1 MLNIS
6 VVDSVIVVVYVL
18 LTLCLGI
25 WIGRGPTNLSGFL
38 VGDRSLPWYAVLGS
52 IVATE
57 TSAVTFLSIPG
68 VIFAAGGNCS
78 FLQLAIG
85 FVLGRLI
92 VIAWLMPGYFRGEIL
107 TAYEILHQRF
117 GGLTQRTASLI
128 FMLTRTIA
136 DGLRLYLTGL
146 VLNKVTN
153 FDTSLCVLLMGVATI
168 VYSSLGGIK
177 SVVWN
182 DCIQLIVYLIGAVVA
197 IGVIANGL
205 PNGIQG
211 IVDYGN
217 QERKFDMV
225 QWAFSLKT
233 ENIWAGVIGGCFLC
247 LATHGTDQMMVQRY
261 LCSRNEGQ
269 ARLALGLSG
278 PFIFL
283 QFALFLFVGV
293 GLAAFYAQ
301 GLTKPAEV
309 KDQVFALFIVQDMPI
324 GICGI
329 TLAAVFSVA
338 MSTLSSSLSGSASA
352 IVNDFIKPAKERRL
366 QELGQ
371 PTHGDAIDASLTRA
385 SQWWTAIFGVLQ
397 IGVAVVVAWSPALQ
411 SDSIVRQVITVAG
424 FASGLVLGVFML
436 GQSKRDF
443 SQSSLLIGMLFGFG
457 ITSLLVLV
465 PTSWALKQIGI
476 SVAENYSWQIHGW
489 WAAVI
494 ASFSTCAMAWLVDV
508 AFPKAKPRHTHTGST
523 ERTRSRKHK

>member
-1 MLNIS
+1 
-6 VVDSVIVVVYVL
+6 
-18 LTLCLGI
+18 
-25 WIGRGPTNLSGFL
+25 
-38 VGDRSLPWYAVLGS
+38 
-52 IVATE
+52 
-57 TSAVTFLSIPG
+57 
-68 VIFAAGGNCS
+68 
-78 FLQLAIG
+78 
-85 FVLGRLI
+85 
-92 VIAWLMPGYFRGEIL
+92 
-107 TAYEILHQRF
+107 
-117 GGLTQRTASLI
+117 
-128 FMLTRTIA
+128 
-136 DGLRLYLTGL
+136 
-146 VLNKVTN
+146 
-153 FDTSLCVLLMGVATI
+153 MGVATI

-197 IGVIANGL
+197 IGVIANAL

-225 QWAFSLKT
+225 QWAFSLRT

-261 LCSRNEGQ
+261 LCARNEGQ

-301 GLTKPAEV
+301 GLTKPAEIN
-309 KDQVFALFIVQDMPI
+309 DQVFALFIVQDMPI

-338 MSTLSSSLSGSASA
+338 MSTVSSSLSSSASA

-371 PTHGDAIDASLTRA
+371 PTQGDAIDASLTRA
-385 SQWWTAIFGVLQ
+385 SQWWTAIFGALQ

-443 SQSSLLIGMLFGFG
+443 AQSSLLIGMLFGFG

-465 PTSWALKQIGI
+465 PTPWALRQIGI
-476 SVAENYSWQIHGW
+476 SVAESYSWQIHGW

-508 AFPKAKPRHTHTGST
+508 AFPKAKPRYTHTGST
-523 ERTRSRKHK
+523 ERTRSRKHKQQ